1 MDATKNMN
9 DFFKSFSNFNPS
21 AFKAPAFDMNEFFN
35 VGRRNIEACS
45 AANQALIEGAQ
56 AINKHGAEVMQHN
69 VEKCL
74 NATREILGNASPE
87 TNTQRQS
94 EVAKDVFETCISS
107 AREIS
112 EMASKS
118 AFEAFDVINKRCAEA
133 MEETSK
139 IAKKAA

>member
-1 MDATKNMN
+1 MAKTQNAS
-9 DFFKSFSNFNPS
+9 DFFKSFSNFNVPS
-21 AFKAPAFDMNEFFN
+21 VDVNEFFN
-35 VGRRNIEACS
+35 VGRRNLEAYS
-45 AANQALIEGAQ
+45 AANQAIIEGAQ
-56 AINKHGAEVMQHN
+56 AINKRGSEVIQSN

-74 NATREILGNASPE
+74 SASRDILGNAASPE
-87 TNTQRQS
+87 TNTQKQS
-94 EVAKDVFETCISS
+94 EVTKDVFETCVSS

-133 MEETSK
+133 MEETNQ

>member
-1 MDATKNMN
+1 MAATKNAS
-9 DFFKSFSNFNPS
+9 DFFKSFSNFNVPS
-21 AFKAPAFDMNEFFN
+21 VDVNEFFN
-35 VGRRNIEACS
+35 VGRRNLEAYS
-45 AANQALIEGAQ
+45 AANQAIIEGAQ
-56 AINKHGAEVMQHN
+56 AISKRGSEVAQNN

-74 NATREILGNASPE
+74 SASREILKSTSPE
-87 TNTQRQS
+87 TNTQKQS
-94 EVAKDVFETCISS
+94 DAAKEIFETSVSS

-118 AFEAFDVINKRCAEA
+118 AFEAFDVLNKRCAEA